1 MSKGNEKEAEL
12 LTVHSRT
19 DVEQIF
25 QYSAG
30 RYLSRFLI
38 EMRDNARIMGV
49 KCPKCGTVYA
59 PPKEVCDPCYV
70 EMTEPV
76 EVGPQGTIRNF
87 TILRAAFVDPETG
100 EQRPVPYAFG
110 NVQLDGAGSLIQNYL
125 VADDDAKIKVGA
137 RVEIEF
143 HDERTGNMR
152 DIKCFRVID

>member
-25 QYSAG
+25 HYSAG
-30 RYLSRFLI
+30 RFLNRFLA
-38 EMRDNARIMGV
+38 EMRDNAKIVGV
-49 KCPKCGTVYA
+49 KCPKCGIVYA
-59 PPKEVCDPCYV
+59 PPKEVCDPCYA

-76 EVGPQGTIRNF
+76 EVGPEGTIRNF

-100 EQRPVPYAFG
+100 VQRPVPYAFG
-110 NVQLDGAGSLIQNYL
+110 NVQLDGSGSLIQNYL
-125 VADDDAKIKVGA
+125 VADDDSKIKVGA
-137 RVEIEF
+137 RVVIEF
-143 HDERTGNMR
+143 HEERTGNMR

>member
-25 QYSAG
+25 HYSAG
-30 RYLSRFLI
+30 RFLNRFLT
-38 EMRDNARIMGV
+38 EMRDNAKIVGV
-49 KCPKCGTVYA
+49 KCPKCGIVYA
-59 PPKEVCDPCYV
+59 PPKEVCDPCYA

-76 EVGPQGTIRNF
+76 EVGPEGTIRNF

-100 EQRPVPYAFG
+100 VQRPVPYAFG
-110 NVQLDGAGSLIQNYL
+110 NVQLDGSGSLIQNYL
-125 VADDDAKIKVGA
+125 VADDDSKIKVGT

-143 HDERTGNMR
+143 HEERTGNMR

>member
-25 QYSAG
+25 HYSAG
-30 RYLSRFLI
+30 RYLNRFLT
-38 EMRDNARIMGV
+38 EMRDNAKIIGV
-49 KCPKCGTVYA
+49 KCPKCGIVYA
-59 PPKEVCDPCYV
+59 PPKEVCDPCYA

-76 EVGPQGTIRNF
+76 EVGPEGRIRNF

-100 EQRPVPYAFG
+100 VQRPVPYAFG
-110 NVQLDGAGSLIQNYL
+110 NVQLDGSGSLIQNYL
-125 VADDDAKIKVGA
+125 VADDDSKIKVGA
-137 RVEIEF
+137 RVVIEF
-143 HDERTGNMR
+143 HEERTGNMR

>member
-25 QYSAG
+25 HYSAG
-30 RYLSRFLI
+30 RFLNRFLT
-38 EMRDNARIMGV
+38 EMRDNAKIVGV
-49 KCPKCGTVYA
+49 KCPKCGIVYA
-59 PPKEVCDPCYV
+59 PPKEVCDPCYA

-76 EVGPQGTIRNF
+76 EVGPEGTIRNF

-100 EQRPVPYAFG
+100 VQRPVPYAFG
-110 NVQLDGAGSLIQNYL
+110 NVQLDGSGSLIQNYL
-125 VADDDAKIKVGA
+125 VADDDSKIKVGT
-137 RVEIEF
+137 RVVIEF